1 MTLPVSF
8 DLSVGDW
15 VRVGLAPTDL
25 VRGALWLYG
34 LPVVCFVL
42 ALTAGASA
50 LGVEGKGLPELAV
63 LLLAIILGVISI
75 PIAGHL
81 RSRSMTP
88 TVLAWSCLES
98 EQTTET

>member
-8 DLSVGDW
+8 DPQVGDW

-25 VRGALWLYG
+25 VKGALLLYG
-34 LPVVCFVL
+34 FPLMCFL
-42 ALTAGASA
+42 LTLIIGAHA
-50 LGVEGKGLPELAV
+50 LGVDGHGLAELAI
-63 LLLAIILGVISI
+63 LFLAIILSAISI

-88 TVLAWSCLES
+88 TVLASTCLKS
-98 EQTTET
+98 EQMT